1 MSPRCEYRNPREDV
15 PVRVRQVV
23 VAVQIRHTA
32 ITSPVVQVAKGEG
45 NALSS
50 TYPMKFLMII
60 LLQRGDAPLC
70 RYAANSP
77 RLPFGESRA
86 RMTQVG
92 DDKALSPYKDDKP
105 PKPGPLVR

>member
-50 TYPMKFLMII
+50 TYPMKFFVII
-60 LLQRGDAPLC
+60 SL
-70 RYAANSP
+70 
-77 RLPFGESRA
+77 
-86 RMTQVG
+86 
-92 DDKALSPYKDDKP
+92 
-105 PKPGPLVR
+105 